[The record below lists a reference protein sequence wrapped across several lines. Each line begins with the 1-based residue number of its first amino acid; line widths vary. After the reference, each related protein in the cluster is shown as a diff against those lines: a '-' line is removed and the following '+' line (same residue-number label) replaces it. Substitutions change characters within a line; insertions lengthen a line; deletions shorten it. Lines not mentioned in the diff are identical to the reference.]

1 MPRHKYSE
9 DHTATSKFL
18 QTVLPGRLEAGT
30 QNTTFIERDNF
41 KDMASLEDMAIQN
54 NGIMLGNGG

>member
-41 KDMASLEDMAIQN
+41 KETSLEDLAIQN

>member
-41 KDMASLEDMAIQN
+41 KETSLEDMAIQN